1 MCDIINA
8 LYRLQ
13 IGYIWHEKSFLIVAD
28 SMLFLE
34 INLNYEKLLHDPF
47 FVSQVVLNRNQLLLA
62 ENFITLA
69 HKMRS
74 TENYLKTMFWFIYIL
89 MTTKTPMK

>member
-1 MCDIINA
+1 MRYIVFK
-8 LYRLQ
+8 L
-13 IGYIWHEKSFLIVAD
+13 GTYIWHEKSFLIVAD
-28 SMLFLE
+28 SMLFLK

-74 TENYLKTMFWFIYIL
+74 TESYLNTMFWFIYIL
-89 MTTKTPMK
+89 LMTTETPMK